1 MWLEREMFLAPRP
14 GTQGDWMFIT
24 RRGMRV
30 LENEDF
36 QAHRQGV
43 LLSSG
48 SLDPIL
54 VRDVRPLFLRGDY
67 DTAVFRA
74 LKEVEIRVRKKARFG
89 EEDIGV
95 QLMRKAF
102 KPAAGP
108 LANKT
113 LPKGE
118 QQAIAELFAGA
129 VGTYKNPSSHKE
141 VQFQEPQEVA
151 DILRFV
157 NQLLRIVERT

>member
-1 MWLEREMFLAPRP
+1 MPNSF
-14 GTQGDWMFIT
+14 T
-24 RRGMRV
+24 
-30 LENEDF
+30 
-36 QAHRQGV
+36 
-43 LLSSG
+43 
-48 SLDPIL
+48 
-54 VRDVRPLFLRGDY
+54 
-67 DTAVFRA
+67 
-74 LKEVEIRVRKKARFG
+74 KEAK
-89 EEDIGV
+89 
-95 QLMRKAF
+95 